1 MVHVENPN
9 CRSIERPDSPAHWFS
24 TIVVAS
30 ETGEPFDDKEAVI
43 AGHIGEHVTFDTR
56 SVDVDADP
64 DTGFIA
70 IVVEIDGFDELP
82 VATRSVDMALE
93 ALRDS
98 NVDLSDLTFRGGR
111 LVCGEQLSNDERD
124 GWAPTP
130 TDNRYYAD
138 DLMGPVFSEHRGL
151 MAA

>member
-1 MVHVENPN
+1 MVHVENAD
-9 CRSIERPDSPAHWFS
+9 CRSLERPDSPSHWFS

-30 ETGEPFDDKEAVI
+30 ETGETFDDKETVI

-82 VATRSVDMALE
+82 VAARSVDLALE

-98 NVDLSDLTFRGGR
+98 DVDLNDLTFRGGR
-111 LVCGEQLSNDERD
+111 LVCGEQLYSDLQA
-124 GWAPTP
+124 GWEPTP

-138 DLMGPVFSEHRGL
+138 DLIGPVFSEHRTR